1 MGNFFISM
9 LIFCCFHFNSGTP
22 ASFMHETAFF
32 IIKLITHSVL
42 AYLSTILGALHSEEM
57 ARFEPLVAG

>member
-1 MGNFFISM
+1 
-9 LIFCCFHFNSGTP
+9 
-22 ASFMHETAFF
+22 MHETAFF